1 MERYEMTRNHKIGI
15 TFIVIGVCFPLA
27 LLAFVSGYREGAGFI
42 TNILALKIMV
52 SISGKL
58 KFGIPYRF
66 FLAFGVLL
74 VFMGIRAFVDKFK
87 TTQQND
93 MN

>member
-1 MERYEMTRNHKIGI
+1 MERQMKRNHKIGI
-15 TFIVIGVCFPLA
+15 TMIVIGVCFPLA
-27 LLAFVSGYREGAGFI
+27 LLAFVSGYKEGAGFI
-42 TNILALKIMV
+42 ANLFALKIMV
-52 SISGKL
+52 NISEKL

-66 FLAFGVLL
+66 FLAIGVFL

-87 TTQQND
+87 TTQQDD

>member
-1 MERYEMTRNHKIGI
+1 MKRNHKIGI
-15 TFIVIGVCFPLA
+15 TLIVIGVCFPLA
-27 LLAFVSGYREGAGFI
+27 LLPFVSGYKEGAGFI
-42 TNILALKIMV
+42 VNIFALKIMV
-52 SISGKL
+52 NITEKL

-93 MN
+93 MK